1 MKWFKSSIHKKNT
14 KGTYKLSEE
23 DIRWNR
29 FIEEICFKEIST
41 LSPIQ
46 KNAVLS
52 FWYDSEMNSGG
63 HSGYFDCYPETQPHE
78 LLTALDAIGALAMA
92 DNFKDALQTGEAD
105 DYETADNAFYS
116 FEPSLTDVLMKYVE
130 RYKDDIFL

>member
-1 MKWFKSSIHKKNT
+1 MKWFKNLITKKIP

-29 FIEEICFKEIST
+29 FIEEICFMDINK

-46 KNAVLS
+46 RTAVLS

-63 HSGYFDCYPETQPHE
+63 HCGYFDCYPETQPDE
-78 LLTALDAIGALAMA
+78 LITALNTIGASAIA
-92 DNFKDALQTGEAD
+92 GNFKDALQTGEID
-105 DYETADNAFYS
+105 NYEKSDNAFYS
-116 FEPSLTDVLMKYVE
+116 FEPSLADILMKYVE
-130 RYKDDIFL
+130 LHKEDIFQ